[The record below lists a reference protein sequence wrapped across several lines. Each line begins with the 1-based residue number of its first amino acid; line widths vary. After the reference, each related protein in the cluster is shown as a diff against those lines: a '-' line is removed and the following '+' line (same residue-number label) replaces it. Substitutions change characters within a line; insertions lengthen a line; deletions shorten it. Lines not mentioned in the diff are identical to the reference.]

1 MIYKSYLVEKNID
14 NLKQDLALFYGENL
28 GLRIHFKK
36 LLKLKFRESETLS
49 LNQDEVLANPNL
61 IYNELSNLSLF
72 ENKKVIFID
81 HATDK
86 IVNLIDEIKKIILN
100 NKVFLFSEALDKR
113 SKLRKLF
120 ETEKVC
126 GVIPCYA
133 DNEIS
138 IKKIISE
145 NLKEF
150 DGLTPHNINLIADN
164 CNLDRVKLDNEINK
178 IKGYFY
184 NKRIETEKLEILL
197 DAKIIDNFSE
207 LRDNALLGNKTK
219 TNLLLSDTIIEK
231 DKNVFY
237 INSINQRLNKL
248 KDVRE
253 KSKNSSLEQALENIK
268 PPIFW
273 KDKPC
278 FLRQAQKWDF
288 KKIKKTLEK
297 TYQIEITLKSNNDID
312 KNVLMKKLI
321 VDLCHVANS

>member
-1 MIYKSYLVEKNID
+1 MIYKSYLIEKDID
-14 NLKQDLALFYGENL
+14 NLKKDLALFYGENL

-36 LLKLKFRESETLS
+36 LLKLKFRKAEILI
-49 LNQDEVLANPNL
+49 LDQDEVLTNPNL
-61 IYNELSNLSLF
+61 IYNELINLSLF
-72 ENKKVIFID
+72 EKKKVVFID

-86 IVNLIDEIKKIILN
+86 IVNLIDEIKKIILG

-120 ETEKVC
+120 ETEKEC
-126 GVIPCYA
+126 CVIPCYA

-138 IKKIISE
+138 IKKLISE
-145 NLKEF
+145 HLKGFE
-150 DGLTPHNINLIADN
+150 GLTPHNINLIADN
-164 CNLDRVKLDNEINK
+164 CNLDRVKLVNEINK
-178 IKGYFY
+178 IKDYFH
-184 NKRIETEKLEILL
+184 NQKIETEKLEILL

-248 KDVRE
+248 KDLRE
-253 KSKNSSLEQALENIK
+253 RSKNSSLEQAVENIK

-273 KDKPC
+273 KDKPY
-278 FLRQAQKWDF
+278 FLRQAQIWDF
-288 KKIKKTLEK
+288 KKIKNTLEK

>member
-1 MIYKSYLVEKNID
+1 MIYKSYLIEKDID
-14 NLKQDLALFYGENL
+14 NLKKDLALFYGENL

-36 LLKLKFRESETLS
+36 LLKLKFRKAEILI
-49 LNQDEVLANPNL
+49 LDQDEVLTNPNL
-61 IYNELSNLSLF
+61 IYNELINLSLF
-72 ENKKVIFID
+72 EKKKVVFID

-86 IVNLIDEIKKIILN
+86 IVNLIDEIKKIILG

-120 ETEKVC
+120 ETEKEC
-126 GVIPCYA
+126 CVIPCYA

-138 IKKIISE
+138 IKKLISE
-145 NLKEF
+145 HLKGFE
-150 DGLTPHNINLIADN
+150 GLTPHNINLIADN
-164 CNLDRVKLDNEINK
+164 CNLDRVKLVNEINK
-178 IKGYFY
+178 IKDYFH
-184 NKRIETEKLEILL
+184 NKKIETEKLEILL

-288 KKIKKTLEK
+288 KKIKNTLEK